1 LTKADQTAA
10 AEPTGRGDGFRA
22 FSPWLS
28 LVVRLFLGA
37 MWLYY
42 SIPKLSQPSVNL
54 ASVQNFK
61 LLSGGLATAFA
72 YGQPYVE
79 LSLGLLL
86 IFGLGTRLIAILSAL
101 LLLVY
106 IGGIISLGARGI
118 HVTCGCGGA
127 GGQVAIG
134 HTRYI
139 LDTLRDIGYLIPA
152 LWLIWQPKSKLSAD
166 AALLPDLPPPA
177 PVPPPRSTAQ
187 AKNTTAK
194 NGAAKNGTAKN
205 GTAKNVQSKNVPD
218 KNGTA
223 KKGAPKPRTR

>member
-1 LTKADQTAA
+1 MTKADPAA
-10 AEPTGRGDGFRA
+10 PAATDSADGGFKA

-28 LVVRLFLGA
+28 LVVRLLLGA

-42 SIPKLSQPSVNL
+42 SVPKLSQPSVNL
-54 ASVQNFK
+54 ASVQNFR
-61 LLSGGLATAFA
+61 LVSGGLATAFA

-86 IFGLGTRLIAILSAL
+86 ILGLGTRLIAVLSAA

-177 PVPPPRSTAQ
+177 PVPAQRSTA
-187 AKNTTAK
+187 
-194 NGAAKNGTAKN
+194 
-205 GTAKNVQSKNVPD
+205 S
-218 KNGTA
+218 A

>member
-1 LTKADQTAA
+1 MAKTDQAPA
-10 AEPTGRGDGFRA
+10 AESTDQGGGFKA

-28 LVVRLFLGA
+28 LAVRLFLGA

-42 SIPKLSQPSVNL
+42 SVPKLSQPSVNL
-54 ASVQNFK
+54 ASVQNFR

-72 YGQPYVE
+72 YAQPYVE

-86 IFGLGTRLIAILSAL
+86 IFGLGTRLIAILSAA

-139 LDTLRDIGYLIPA
+139 LDSLRDIGYLIPA

-166 AALLPDLPPPA
+166 AVLLPELPEPA
-177 PVPPPRSTAQ
+177 PVPPPRRTAAQSKSAPAKSTA
-187 AKNTTAK
+187 
-194 NGAAKNGTAKN
+194 
-205 GTAKNVQSKNVPD
+205 
-218 KNGTA
+218 A
-223 KKGAPKPRTR
+223 KKGAPKPRAR

>member
-1 LTKADQTAA
+1 LTKADLTAEA
-10 AEPTGRGDGFRA
+10 APTDQGGGFKA

-28 LVVRLFLGA
+28 LAVRLFLGA

-42 SIPKLSQPSVNL
+42 SVPKLSQPSVNL

-86 IFGLGTRLIAILSAL
+86 IFGLGTRLTAILSAA

-106 IGGIISLGARGI
+106 IGGIVSLGARGI

-139 LDTLRDIGYLIPA
+139 LDTLRDVGYLIPA

-177 PVPPPRSTAQ
+177 PVPPPRANAQ
-187 AKNTTAK
+187 NRA
-194 NGAAKNGTAKN
+194 
-205 GTAKNVQSKNVPD
+205 
-218 KNGTA
+218 GTA